1 MKVIRMS
8 LTASLPRAWLRG
20 RIIDAVFFDLDG
32 TLVETDD
39 ATVSSLAR
47 RLQPLRAY
55 LPELNVPIAA
65 RGLANWLNDQFN
77 AGLALLD
84 QWALDTPVQRW
95 LRRVELIEKNGVQ
108 HPFVPVSGTVELLR
122 LLAARYPLA
131 IVSTRTVAEV
141 AAYLRQEGLADVV
154 AVVIGSDST
163 ERIKPHPQP
172 VLRAAEVLR
181 VDPRHV
187 VMVGDTAADVRAA
200 QAAGALAVGVLCGFG
215 DRTDLRRAD
224 LIVASTA
231 DIATWL

>member
-1 MKVIRMS
+1 MS
-8 LTASLPRAWLRG
+8 ATASPAHLRG
-20 RIIDAVFFDLDG
+20 RTIAAVFFDLDG

-55 LPELNVPIAA
+55 LPALNVPIAA
-65 RGLANWLNDQFN
+65 RDLANWLNDQFN
-77 AGLALLD
+77 AIIALLD

-95 LRRVELIEKNGVQ
+95 LRRVELIEKNGAQ
-108 HPFVPVSGTVELLR
+108 HPFVPVPGTVELLR
-122 LLAARYPLA
+122 ALAERYPLA
-131 IVSTRTVAEV
+131 IVSTRTVAEI
-141 AAYLRQEGLADVV
+141 AAYLRQEKLADVV

-172 VLRAAEVLR
+172 ILRAAEVLR
-181 VDPRHV
+181 VDPRQAL
-187 VMVGDTAADVRAA
+187 MVGDTTADVRAA

-215 DRTDLRRAD
+215 DRVDLHHAD

-231 DIATWL
+231 DIAAWL